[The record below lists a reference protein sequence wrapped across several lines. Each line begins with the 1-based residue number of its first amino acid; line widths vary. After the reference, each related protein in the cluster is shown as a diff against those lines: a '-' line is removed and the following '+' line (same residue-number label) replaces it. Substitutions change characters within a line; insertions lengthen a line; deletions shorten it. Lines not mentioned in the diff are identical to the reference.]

1 MISIDIG
8 SHTTV
13 GTAGAI
19 LEGLSAISG
28 PRASSVI
35 HLKCPAES
43 FTWSVWLSLFLTAL
57 NMGAN
62 FSAPTVHSRVFDTKL
77 RNPINLQVAIRKQR
91 VYRWRRHMLL
101 GKAFAF
107 RRITSLCKIW
117 LSCLALSLCLLSA
130 ISSHLLANNGSLWY
144 IAVTF
149 PLDFVLMVVVLLVS
163 RHLQMK
169 SSVKLSHPHSSKT
182 QLNTTESKKL
192 RITVLGPF
200 PKPGHLDMGSDSTVE
215 HIIQQMRRRH
225 LIADISRVKHHVIFP
240 AHKFA
245 SLELNDTLQDPI
257 LQEKWEYLPCHSNS
271 LMKLAIFPHH
281 AQMSGSQQTRD
292 SFAALSVKIMHRLK
306 CGVYIV
312 MRSPKVTYETW
323 SAIIPQSRTM
333 LLDQVQHLDLLQ
345 LGFEH
350 RYVDKNKG
358 VVNWDSDVMNFD
370 TQLQETIDVRTT
382 ALLVEKLQQYLED
395 EGDINHNSDDDDE
408 ERSEAGS
415 SESLETEPVEDAPY
429 VAGRKSHKV
438 DPNAIDSEWFPW
450 PDKETCVLDIL
461 RHVPRSAFSKKQ
473 NAAIH
478 WAMLALG
485 LKDLPSDRVM
495 DNIDK
500 HLQKICGVQSRVE
513 FSVISLTNRGSQ
525 NSFLRTSC
533 PSSSLM
539 AKSSAKPKAPKAPNA
554 PKAPKKAPTKGKRK
568 PVLTE
573 KAAGFGREN

>member
-1 MISIDIG
+1 
-8 SHTTV
+8 
-13 GTAGAI
+13 
-19 LEGLSAISG
+19 
-28 PRASSVI
+28 
-35 HLKCPAES
+35 
-43 FTWSVWLSLFLTAL
+43 
-57 NMGAN
+57 MGAN

-77 RNPINLQVAIRKQR
+77 RNPINRQVAIRKQR

-130 ISSHLLANNGSLWY
+130 IWSHLLANNGSLWY
-144 IAVTF
+144 IAVT
-149 PLDFVLMVVVLLVS
+149 FVLMVVVLLVS

-169 SSVKLSHPHSSKT
+169 SSAKLSHPRSSKT

-200 PKPGHLDMGSDSTVE
+200 PKPVHLDMGSDSTVE

-225 LIADISRVKHHVIFP
+225 LIADISRVKHHVIFS

-245 SLELNDTLQDPI
+245 SLELNDTLRD
-257 LQEKWEYLPCHSNS
+257 
-271 LMKLAIFPHH
+271 
-281 AQMSGSQQTRD
+281 SGSQQTRD
-292 SFAALSVKIMHRLK
+292 SFAALSVKIMPRLK

-312 MRSPKVTYETW
+312 MRSPKVTDETW
-323 SAIIPQSRTM
+323 SAMIPQSRTM
-333 LLDQVQHLDLLQ
+333 LLDRVQHLDLLQ
-345 LGFEH
+345 LGLE
-350 RYVDKNKG
+350 
-358 VVNWDSDVMNFD
+358 
-370 TQLQETIDVRTT
+370 LQETIDVRTT

-395 EGDINHNSDDDDE
+395 EGDTNHNSDDDDE

-438 DPNAIDSEWFPW
+438 DPNVIDSEWFPW

-461 RHVPRSAFSKKQ
+461 RHVPRCAFSKKQ

-478 WAMLALG
+478 WAMLAVG

-500 HLQKICGVQSRVE
+500 HLQKICGVQSIRY
-513 FSVISLTNRGSQ
+513 S
-525 NSFLRTSC
+525 
-533 PSSSLM
+533 
-539 AKSSAKPKAPKAPNA
+539 
-554 PKAPKKAPTKGKRK
+554 GKLGH
-568 PVLTE
+568 VYYVNDL
-573 KAAGFGREN
+573 AA